1 MVHLKCEACRTRYQI
16 DDRRLG
22 DVRDERC
29 PGCNSPLE
37 PPSQLSELVGF
48 QRARFDV
55 ALPED
60 NSDFLTA
67 VAMAL
72 NPPGP
77 ER

>member
-1 MVHLKCEACRTRYQI
+1 MPHLKCEPCRTRFHS

-22 DVRDERC
+22 DVREVRC

-37 PPSQLSELVGF
+37 PASQLAELVGF
-48 QRARFDV
+48 QRSRLDG
-55 ALPED
+55 ALPD
-60 NSDFLTA
+60 ANSDFLTA

-72 NPPGP
+72 TPPGT